1 MHCTRRLNVCLRH
14 TFRHSFR
21 EKCFLRRAC
30 RRRKLIIFLF
40 SLRQKNSARLYF
52 HFKTSVSLARSFFLR
67 IQQRG
72 DQFGFFAPHFSASNI
87 FFEAMRFMCSSVKLT
102 GRSVLFLRYS
112 ANRPAGQYS
121 KENDSKKCFVR
132 NL

>member
-1 MHCTRRLNVCLRH
+1 MHCTRRLNVCLRR

-30 RRRKLIIFLF
+30 RRRKPIRFLF
-40 SLRQKNSARLYF
+40 SLRRKNSARLYF

-67 IQQRG
+67 IQQRSN
-72 DQFGFFAPHFSASNI
+72 QFHLFVSHFTASNI

-102 GRSVLFLRYS
+102 GRSVLFSHYS
-112 ANRPAGQYS
+112 ANRPDGQHL
-121 KENDSKKCFVR
+121 KGNDSKKYFVR